1 MKKID
6 LGPILFVS
14 AGGVFTVS
22 GLMIDNF
29 FAKCVLVVCGISAIF
44 VAFTTSPLPDSDDDD
59 DSSD

>member
-22 GLMIDNF
+22 GLMMDNF
-29 FAKCVLVVCGISAIF
+29 FAKCVLLMCGIAAIF
-44 VAFTTSPLPDSDDDD
+44 VAFTEPPLSESDEDD